1 MVSGAIRWIVRPF
14 VGLCDNVETC
24 AIERLAKN
32 TFVEEAPSVAGH
44 YVMSDH
50 TGHGSSM
57 WESDGFKPPR
67 LPKSAPRVRLGIL
80 SGPGKGQTV
89 ELTRCVSVIGS
100 RRGCKLQLKSA
111 DISAVHAAIINTA
124 DEVYLRDLVSST
136 GTYLNDLKAQFEKL
150 EDGDTIRIADW
161 ELRVHISAYTL
172 DTLSDLPHVSLEPG
186 ADAFGVE
193 VNGSGEMT
201 RLQRPVGLVGRRQGC
216 DVVINDSKV
225 SRAHMLLFSYS
236 GQPVFFDLLSNN
248 GVVMDGERRAF
259 ANLHSGD
266 RLTVGSVSM
275 RMILPG
281 VGRRPAQSTASSNGT
296 SRSKTPT
303 NPPKSS
309 FASNSGT
316 GTIIQ
321 PLEDDASDRVD
332 IRAAEVDR

>member
-1 MVSGAIRWIVRPF
+1 
-14 VGLCDNVETC
+14 
-24 AIERLAKN
+24 
-32 TFVEEAPSVAGH
+32 
-44 YVMSDH
+44 MSDS

-67 LPKSAPRVRLGIL
+67 LPKSAPRVRLAIL

-111 DISAVHAAIINTA
+111 DISAVHCAIVNSG

-150 EDGDTIRIADW
+150 EDGDTVRVADW
-161 ELRVHISAYTL
+161 ELRVHVSAYTL

-193 VNGSGEMT
+193 VNGSGEMI
-201 RLQRPVGLVGRRQGC
+201 RLERPVGLVGRKQGC
-216 DVVINDSKV
+216 DVVVNDSKI

-236 GQPVFFDLLSNN
+236 GQPVFCDLLSNN
-248 GVVMDGERRAF
+248 GVMMNDERIAF
-259 ANLHSGD
+259 GNLHSGD
-266 RLTVGSVSM
+266 RLMLGSVPL

-281 VGRRPAQSTASSNGT
+281 VGRRKPQSSAPSSNGT
-296 SRSKTPT
+296 SKSATPST
-303 NPPKSS
+303 PPAKSS

-316 GTIIQ
+316 GTVIQ
-321 PLEDDASDRVD
+321 PLDDDASDRID

>member
-1 MVSGAIRWIVRPF
+1 V
-14 VGLCDNVETC
+14 
-24 AIERLAKN
+24 RLA
-32 TFVEEAPSVAGH
+32 
-44 YVMSDH
+44 
-50 TGHGSSM
+50 
-57 WESDGFKPPR
+57 
-67 LPKSAPRVRLGIL
+67 IL

-111 DISAVHAAIINTA
+111 DIGAVHTAIVNTG

-161 ELRVHISAYTL
+161 EMRTHISAYTL

-193 VNGSGEMT
+193 VNGSGEMV
-201 RLQRPVGLVGRRQGC
+201 RLQRPIGLVGRRQGC
-216 DVVINDSKV
+216 DVVVNDSKV
-225 SRAHMLLFSYS
+225 SRAHMLLFNYS

-248 GVVMDGERRAF
+248 GVIMDGERIAF
-259 ANLHSGD
+259 GNLHSGD
-266 RLTVGSVSM
+266 RLTLGSVAL

-281 VGRRPAQSTASSNGT
+281 VGRRPPQSPDHNTNGSAKSS
-296 SRSKTPT
+296 TPT
-303 NPPKSS
+303 TPPSRSS

-316 GTIIQ
+316 GTVIQ
-321 PLEDDASDRVD
+321 PLDDDGSDRID